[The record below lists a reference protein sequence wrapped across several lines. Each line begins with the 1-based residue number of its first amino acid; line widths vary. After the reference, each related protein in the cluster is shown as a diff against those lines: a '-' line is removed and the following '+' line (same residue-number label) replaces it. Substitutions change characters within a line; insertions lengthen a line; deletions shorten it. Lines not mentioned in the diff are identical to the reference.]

1 MEVFVLPK
9 KIFGNM
15 IHILKS
21 LIEIRSTGYQPVLQL
36 KTGELS
42 HRLLIC
48 ATGIFAFVFWAQI
61 ANLCYDGN

>member
-1 MEVFVLPK
+1 
-9 KIFGNM
+9 M

-48 ATGIFAFVFWAQI
+48 ATGCFAFVFWAQI